1 MLDFYK
7 SFKVVIFIEEQ
18 IHTVMF
24 SIVALKNE
32 VNSKFIKNLLFCLLF
47 FIPVYSFSQIEIK
60 EKKDAIRI
68 GEISPGKVWLMS
80 LELSNDSSTYIF
92 SYRNLAYQQIIDVKS
107 FSIASADIDKFYNTI
122 IANIESPE
130 KKEFEMK
137 LANGDVLTLTFHK
150 NKVSFSVWNGS
161 VLSYSQYFSK
171 KQINELFAK
180 K

>member
-1 MLDFYK
+1 M
-7 SFKVVIFIEEQ
+7 
-18 IHTVMF
+18 
-24 SIVALKNE
+24 N
-32 VNSKFIKNLLFCLLF
+32 NLYAYGILTL
-47 FIPVYSFSQIEIK
+47 
-60 EKKDAIRI
+60 
-68 GEISPGKVWLMS
+68 LMS